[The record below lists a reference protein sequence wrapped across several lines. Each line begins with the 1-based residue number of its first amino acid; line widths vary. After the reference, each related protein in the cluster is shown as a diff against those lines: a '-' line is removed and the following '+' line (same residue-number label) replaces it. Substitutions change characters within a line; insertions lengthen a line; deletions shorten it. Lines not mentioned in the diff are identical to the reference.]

1 MAESVAVFVD
11 GENISARHAPEI
23 MRIAAHHGPV
33 SIRRVYGNVGLLPRW
48 AEVPGF
54 RLMHSGSGKN
64 AADMLLAIEALELVI
79 TEGIATVIIA
89 SSDQDFI
96 HLVTRLRERGVAV
109 IGVGEAKTSAMFREM
124 CQEFMQVGDVTPEVK
139 PAAQVDKLAGIS
151 EFDLKIRE
159 VIAAGSTKG
168 AGVRIADLAPVMYTK
183 HKVKISTL
191 PERTWRA
198 YLNARPKLYDL
209 DPRGP
214 DAKVRF
220 KSQAF
225 GQA

>member
-1 MAESVAVFVD
+1 MAEMVAVCVD
-11 GENISARHAPEI
+11 GENISAKHAAAI
-23 MRIAAHHGPV
+23 LQIAKRHGPV
-33 SIRRVYGNVGLLPRW
+33 NIRRVYGNAVLLPRW

-79 TEGIATVIIA
+79 IEGVATVIIA

-96 HLVTRLRERGVAV
+96 HLVVRLRERGVTV
-109 IGVGEAKTSAMFREM
+109 IGVGEAKTPAMFRAV
-124 CQEFMQVGDVTPEVK
+124 CQEFKLVGGKAPEEESTEQ
-139 PAAQVDKLAGIS
+139 ADKLVGIS
-151 EFDLKIRE
+151 EFDLKIRG
-159 VIAAGSTKG
+159 VIATGSAKG
-168 AGVRIADLAPVMYTK
+168 EGVRVADLAPVMYTK
-183 HKVKISTL
+183 HRVKISTL

-198 YLNARPKLYDL
+198 YFNARSELYDL

-220 KSQAF
+220 KAQAF